1 MDLTVVINVMVQLFL
16 VMGLG
21 YFMMKKS
28 ILDREI
34 LKKFNYIVLSITTPA
49 LIFASVCGE
58 NDASADVVLYV
69 AAVAFAFYLI
79 LPVVAFVLIK
89 ILRIKKPRQGLF
101 IFMTIFSNV
110 GFIGFPVMKSIFGN
124 TAVFYTAIFNLM
136 FNFEVFT
143 LGVLLINRDKGEKAT
158 IDFRNLI
165 NPGVIS
171 SVLAIIIYFAN
182 LQMPSIL
189 ISTAE
194 MVGGMTTPLAMI
206 IIGANLALMD
216 IKEVFNELIVYPY
229 TLIKQIILP
238 VIAFPVIAYFIK
250 DPLIQGIT
258 LVNLAMPVGNSA
270 VLFATQYDHDVSL
283 AAKTVF
289 ITTLF
294 SVFTIPLI
302 VGLFL
307 A

>member
-1 MDLTVVINVMVQLFL
+1 MDLTVVINVMIQLFL

-21 YFMMKKS
+21 YFMMKKK
-28 ILDREI
+28 ILDKEV
-34 LKKFNYIVLSITTPA
+34 LKKLNYIVLSITTPA
-49 LIFASVCGE
+49 LIFASVCGD
-58 NDASADVVLYV
+58 NDASIDVVLNV
-69 AAVAFAFYLI
+69 ALVSVIFYLT
-79 LPVVAFVLIK
+79 LPVIAVVLIK

-136 FNFEVFT
+136 FNLEVFT
-143 LGVLLINRDKGEKAT
+143 LGVLLINHDKGEKAT
-158 IDFRNLI
+158 IEPKNLI
-165 NPGVIS
+165 NPGVIT
-171 SVLAIIIYFAN
+171 SVIAIVIYFTN
-182 LQMPSIL
+182 LRMPTIMVA
-189 ISTAE
+189 TAE

-206 IIGANLALMD
+206 LIGANLALMNVR
-216 IKEVFNELIVYPY
+216 EVFNEIVVYPY
-229 TLIKQIILP
+229 TFIKQIILP
-238 VIAFPVIAYFIK
+238 IIAFPVIAFFIK

-307 A
+307 T

>member
-1 MDLTVVINVMVQLFL
+1 MDLIVVVNVMIKLFL

-21 YFMMKKS
+21 YFMMKKN
-28 ILDREI
+28 IVDRDV
-34 LKKFNYIVLSITTPA
+34 LRKLNYIVLSITTPF
-49 LIFASVCGE
+49 LIVASVCGD
-58 NDASADVVLYV
+58 NDASNDVVLYV
-69 AAVAFAFYLI
+69 AAVAFVFYLI
-79 LPVVAFVLIK
+79 LPVVAFILIK

-143 LGVLLINRDKGEKAT
+143 LGVLLINHDKGEKAT
-158 IDFRNLI
+158 IDFKNLI
-165 NPGVIS
+165 NPGVITS
-171 SVLAIIIYFAN
+171 IGAIIIYFAN
-182 LQMPSIL
+182 LHLPTIL
-189 ISTAE
+189 VDTAE

-206 IIGANLALMD
+206 IIGANLALMNVRD
-216 IKEVFNELIVYPY
+216 VFNEIIVYPY
-229 TLIKQIILP
+229 TFIKQIILP

-294 SVFTIPLI
+294 SIFTIPLI

-307 A
+307 T